1 MRRLRLPALVPAL
14 ALLATMGGVGA
25 HAQGLDNIDPYKM
38 LRSLQFVQDSVVL
51 GDHSAA
57 EMQRFMLET
66 IDKRL
71 RNAESG
77 VFEEPRNVDA
87 ALIYAM
93 SGGNPATLEFLVA
106 RDVDGNFDD
115 RVTDALRKYLS
126 GKGTL
131 IAKSLGDMATEY
143 RGSKI
148 APYLALVAGNVSIS
162 RDPAAALKFYDWA
175 RLTAPGTIVEEAAL
189 RRSLAV
195 AVEGGMVDKAS
206 GYANRYARRFLHSP
220 YASQFADLFVQLV
233 VEHNDA
239 FSPDTIDET
248 LAHMDSDRQRE
259 VYLRIARQAAIKG
272 KNELARSSADKAR
285 ILSGTAEGA
294 DALANLYGG
303 LAGIPTNEVSAAIAA
318 IAAIPDETLSPSDRA
333 LRDAAAAIGE
343 EVLRKPIAAP
353 VVESPAQVQEPSISG
368 SGDVPA
374 SAASEE
380 TQQDPVAEGQQD
392 PEARTPAAPAEA
404 AAKAGAPQTA
414 SEKDQDPEFRSFVD
428 TGRTKLDAIDKL
440 LNEEGTD

>member
-1 MRRLRLPALVPAL
+1 MGRLNLQRLIPALSLLGLVWTGTAL
-14 ALLATMGGVGA
+14 AEE
-25 HAQGLDNIDPYKM
+25 LDRVEPYKV

-71 RNAESG
+71 RGAAPAI
-77 VFEEPRNVDA
+77 FADPRNVDA
-87 ALIYAM
+87 SLIYAM

-106 RDVDGNFDD
+106 RDIDGNFDN

-131 IAKSLGDMATEY
+131 IANTLGDMVAEY
-143 RGSKI
+143 RDTRI
-148 APYLALVAGNVSIS
+148 APYLALVAANVMIP
-162 RDPAAALKFYDWA
+162 RDPAKALEFYDWA

-206 GYANRYARRFLHSP
+206 AYANRYARRFLHSP

-233 VEHNDA
+233 VEHHEA
-239 FSPDTIDET
+239 FDGSEITAT
-248 LAHMDSDRQRE
+248 LAYMDNDRQRE

-272 KNELARSSADKAR
+272 RNELARQAADKSKL
-285 ILSGTAEGA
+285 LSGTAEGA

-303 LAGIPTNEVSAAIAA
+303 LAGIPTNEVGAAIAA
-318 IAAIPDETLSPSDRA
+318 IAAIPDEILSPSDRA
-333 LRDAAAAIGE
+333 LRDAAAAIAE
-343 EVLRKPIAAP
+343 EVVRKPEPI
-353 VVESPAQVQEPSISG
+353 SPAQDSEPNVVPSNDESVGEAISE
-368 SGDVPA
+368 DV
-374 SAASEE
+374 
-380 TQQDPVAEGQQD
+380 QQDPTAPPSV
-392 PEARTPAAPAEA
+392 PAGTQPGPAEL
-404 AAKAGAPQTA
+404 KTAGA
-414 SEKDQDPEFRSFVD
+414 KDPDPEFRSFVD
-428 TGRTKLDAIDKL
+428 TGRSKLDAIDDL
-440 LNEEGTD
+440 LKQEGTN